1 MTTVAIIAIA
11 VLAAVVALVA
21 IGSWRDVRVARWT
34 GQDPRHDRQARR
46 VAAKQVRQHGGQ

>member
-1 MTTVAIIAIA
+1 MTTIAI
-11 VLAAVVALVA
+11 VVVAVAAGLVAMVA
-21 IGSWRDVRVARWT
+21 IGAWRDVRVARWT